1 MIQKMSDQ
9 HKIKTIPLFGKEEA
23 TKETIVK
30 VDNKIIKDSLYES
43 KSKKMDNS
51 EAINHRGSGVILST
65 GGGKI
70 KDTGGPNKYIGSETN
85 NSIWDSSVIEKLI
98 QKKDNGEKIKETNND
113 IQKVRNSI
121 KQESLDHLA
130 ESLRETDTRKNSTIT
145 SVGEYSGGTYKSSK
159 SNISIFDNE
168 AFGRLSEK
176 SEGEKLSD
184 EINKPKQ
191 KDESWKNNFGTKKTS
206 NLINSLFDN
215 PSSKENEK

>member
-1 MIQKMSDQ
+1 
-9 HKIKTIPLFGKEEA
+9 
-23 TKETIVK
+23 
-30 VDNKIIKDSLYES
+30 
-43 KSKKMDNS
+43 
-51 EAINHRGSGVILST
+51 
-65 GGGKI
+65 
-70 KDTGGPNKYIGSETN
+70 
-85 NSIWDSSVIEKLI
+85 
-98 QKKDNGEKIKETNND
+98 
-113 IQKVRNSI
+113 
-121 KQESLDHLA
+121 
-130 ESLRETDTRKNSTIT
+130 
-145 SVGEYSGGTYKSSK
+145 VGEYSGGTYKSSK